1 MRCWKY
7 KRFGFFLLVITLQM
21 SRAAA
26 GTGRPSPCGFQDE
39 EYKHFGT
46 LGSRPPICE
55 HKCEGCAPCRAFQI
69 PTNMNR
75 LGTQYANYEPESWK
89 CKCGSTFYDP

>member
-1 MRCWKY
+1 MWCGKY
-7 KRFGFFLLVITLQM
+7 KRVGFFLLVIALQM

-26 GTGRPSPCGFQDE
+26 GRPSQDE

-55 HKCEGCAPCRAFQI
+55 HKCEGCAPCRAIQI